1 MSYVSTYHPNSLI
14 LQRTAILNNKK
25 ITKYKHM
32 RTRQTII
39 NHAAVAALTLTAATA
54 VAQTAGAESFSV
66 TTEPTAKNILLE
78 EYTGIHCG
86 YCPQGHALAATLHQ
100 ATPRAFIVAIHA
112 GGFASP
118 GRDEPD
124 FRTEDGTALNNAF
137 GISSYPSGMVNR
149 HTPEGGTPQLMGRS
163 EWIPLAKTEAAATA
177 TVNLLAESTYDGDTR
192 RMTVH
197 VEGCFTAEEQPEEQE
212 LCVAWTQ
219 DNITGPQNGANMG
232 DSYVHQHMLRG
243 FITPVWGDAL
253 ETPAKGKYFARD
265 YAVTLPE
272 YINGVSVKAEDVN
285 VVAFVV
291 NGRGNVLNVTGGKP
305 CYVNCDT
312 PAGAVIQKPR
322 VPIGAAYGY
331 NFFELTMANKS
342 DKAVTVASFDIDV
355 NGTVY
360 KATWTGSV
368 PPFGEK
374 EISVKCDYAMK
385 ANGNNDYSITLTAI
399 NGENVTAEPLTGS
412 FGSPI
417 EATPGIKLSIKTNY
431 EASENT
437 FTIRDADGNVVREFG
452 PYADGS
458 AATYEETA
466 DLEAGKVY
474 CLEITDQWGDGI
486 YSPRGY
492 VTAHSSDGSI
502 IEQIY
507 SIDGFGTRCF
517 FRTSK
522 IPSAISML
530 TTDKAR
536 PVDVYRA
543 DGTLA
548 GRALTTTSGLPRGLY
563 IVRDTRSGQA
573 AKIAIRR

>member
-14 LQRTAILNNKK
+14 LQKTAILNNKK

-39 NHAAVAALTLTAATA
+39 NHAVVAALTLTAATA
-54 VAQTAGAESFSV
+54 VAQTTGAESFSV

-149 HTPEGGTPQLMGRS
+149 YTPEGGTPQLMGRS
-163 EWIPLAKTEAAATA
+163 EWIPFAKTEAAATA

-192 RMTVH
+192 RLTVH
-197 VEGCFTAEEQPEEQE
+197 VEGYFTAEEQPEEQE

-253 ETPAKGKYFARD
+253 EAPAKGKYFARD
-265 YAVTLPE
+265 YTVTLPE
-272 YINGVSVKAEDVN
+272 DINGVSVKAEDVN

-399 NGENVTAEPLTGS
+399 NGESVTAEPLTGS
-412 FGSPI
+412 FSSPI

-437 FTIRDADGNVVREFG
+437 FTIRAADGNVVREFG

-466 DLEAGKVY
+466 DLEADKVY

-492 VTAHSSDGSI
+492 VTARSSDGSI

-522 IPSAISML
+522 IPSAISTL

-573 AKIAIRR
+573 TKIAIRR